1 MRERRADGCK
11 EGSEEIARKE
21 GRKEGTCQEGR
32 KEGRKEEEVTAVKSK
47 GPRHKSG
54 GPFFWS
60 EGLLRRGRVEID
72 RFARSSQTQSDGR
85 CRHS

>member
-11 EGSEEIARKE
+11 EGSEESPRKE

-47 GPRHKSG
+47 GPRHLIR
-54 GPFFWS
+54 GPFPF
-60 EGLLRRGRVEID
+60 GLETWFEVLYEVVAFR
-72 RFARSSQTQSDGR
+72 
-85 CRHS
+85 